1 MTTRILQ
8 IHPLDNAI
16 VALDNLMAGETVH
29 LNGHSW
35 TLVSDIQAKHKFA
48 AEPLNA
54 GDEVRMYGV
63 LVGKAQSQVPAG
75 GLLSTANIRHATVG
89 YTLQE
94 EAKKPWIAPDV
105 SAWKTREFNGYHRP
119 DGSVGTAN
127 YWLVIPMVFCENRNV
142 DVFARSPGERS
153 GLR

>member
-16 VALDNLMAGETVH
+16 VALDNLMAGETVR

-54 GDEVRMYGV
+54 GDDVRMYGV
-63 LVGKAQSQVPAG
+63 LVGKAQSQ
-75 GLLSTANIRHATVG
+75 
-89 YTLQE
+89 
-94 EAKKPWIAPDV
+94 
-105 SAWKTREFNGYHRP
+105 
-119 DGSVGTAN
+119 
-127 YWLVIPMVFCENRNV
+127 IPN
-142 DVFARSPGERS
+142 S
-153 GLR
+153 